1 MYLSFNVTNIWNHT
15 KITFSFDTLDCLPNL
30 KISLSKLVLGRK
42 SNSHILFSGT
52 YLTKSSATT
61 FVFHKE
67 SYHSSF

>member
-15 KITFSFDTLDCLPNL
+15 KITFSFD
-30 KISLSKLVLGRK
+30 IVLGIK